1 MQIDNIAKIEVVDE
15 ETNEVIFTM
24 DENGYKLEKGYSI
37 RLTSNWVEFGEKSVD
52 WRNKK
57 VTVNKFKERK

>member
-37 RLTSNWVEFGEKSVD
+37 RLVSDWIEFEKKSED
-52 WRNKK
+52 RHNKK
-57 VTVNKFKERK
+57 ITVNKFKERK